1 MHKHAF
7 DEHAAAGRT
16 WSSRLRALIV
26 VTTMAILG
34 IVLAIRLANTA
45 PSPTGQDGWLVA
57 WLVVGLVDAVVG
69 ATLVTRF
76 GYRRL
81 AACLLLV
88 GAAAVI
94 LVVAATGS
102 RVVTGGRGLVD
113 LANTEAWARPLA
125 TGVLVALVPWELTM
139 TGRNR
144 RFEVVWWATA
154 ALVLAEAVGEGV
166 GARRPG
172 LDVVDLA
179 TWAVAVSATA
189 ATARLGLIWMRT
201 RAQSDDPLLA
211 WVTVGSTVAW
221 FAVIP
226 AELDI
231 AVWQFPADDVV
242 GPILLIA
249 TLPLLIVGV
258 LVRAMRERPGRFIG
272 VAHDVIGWL
281 VLSGAILLVYTGVV
295 IGLGHLIGGRGP
307 TWFLVVTT
315 VLVALSIEPLRRRVR
330 HHVDRLVWG
339 ARDDPLEV
347 VRDIVGHVGTDPGDE
362 LLPGLVAS
370 LQRELHLDAVALDVR
385 TAQGWRRE
393 AALGPSTANER
404 SIPLEQH
411 GEVIGRLVVGWEHG
425 PHVRA
430 RDERVL
436 AELAGPLAL
445 AVSWVRLADH
455 LRRAGVAAVSA
466 REDER
471 RRLRRDLHD
480 GLGPSLTGVS
490 LGIRTAIR
498 RLERADD
505 RVSAEALTLLHRAA
519 DEVDVLVGE
528 VKRIARDLRPT
539 ALDQLG
545 LVRAIEAFTRTF
557 DDRIEFHVS
566 MPPPDVDL
574 PAAVEVAVYRIV
586 TEAVTNVVRHADAAH
601 CWLALSA
608 DADADVEVDVV
619 DDGVGVL
626 EDVAIGVGWTAMQ
639 ERAVEL
645 GGQLIVTNHSP
656 HGTHVRVRIPA
667 MAP

>member
-1 MHKHAF
+1 MSNHAF
-7 DEHAAAGRT
+7 GEHAAAGRT
-16 WSSRLRALIV
+16 WSPWLRALIV
-26 VTTMAILG
+26 VTTLAIVG
-34 IVLAIRLANTA
+34 IVLAIRLVNKA

-81 AACLLLV
+81 AACLLVV

-94 LVVAATGS
+94 LVVMATGS
-102 RVVTGGRGLVD
+102 RVVSGGRGLIS
-113 LANTEAWARPLA
+113 LPNTGSWARPLA

-144 RFEVVWWATA
+144 RFEAVWWVTA
-154 ALVLAEAVGEGV
+154 AMVLTAAVGEGI
-166 GARRPG
+166 GAHGPG
-172 LDVVDLA
+172 LDLVDVA

-189 ATARLGLIWMRT
+189 AMTRLVVIWMRA
-201 RAQSDDPLLA
+201 RGQSDDPLLA
-211 WVTVGSTVAW
+211 WVVVGSIVAW
-221 FAVIP
+221 LAVIP
-226 AELDI
+226 AQLDI
-231 AVWQFPADDVV
+231 AVWEFPANDVV
-242 GPILLIA
+242 GPILLLS

-295 IGLGHLIGGRGP
+295 AGFGHLIGGRGP
-307 TWFLVVTT
+307 TWLLVVTT
-315 VLVALSIEPLRRRVR
+315 VLVALSVEPMRRRVR

-347 VRDIVGHVGTDPGDE
+347 VRDIVGHVGTDAGDE
-362 LLPGLVAS
+362 LLPSLVSS
-370 LQRELHLDAVALDVR
+370 LRRELHLDAVALEVR
-385 TAQGWRRE
+385 TAHGWRRE
-393 AALGPSTANER
+393 AALGPSTTYER
-404 SIPLEQH
+404 SVLLEQH

-425 PHVRA
+425 PHLRA

-455 LRRAGVAAVSA
+455 LRRAGVAAGAA

-471 RRLRRDLHD
+471 RRLRRDIHD

-505 RVSAEALTLLHRAA
+505 PLSADAVALLHRAA
-519 DEVDVLVGE
+519 DEVDVLVSE

-566 MPPPDVDL
+566 MPSPDLNL

-586 TEAVTNVVRHADAAH
+586 TEAITNVVRHAGATH
-601 CWLALSA
+601 CWLALA
-608 DADADVEVDVV
+608 AGADVEVDVV
-619 DDGVGVL
+619 DDGVGVVDGV
-626 EDVAIGVGWTAMQ
+626 DVGVGWTAMQ

-645 GGQLIVTNHSP
+645 GGQLVVTNHAP